1 MPASTQTATLRRSGG
16 SLIVTIPQEFVVGN
30 GLAAGDALAVSIR
43 GREVAFASIESKR
56 RALREGYRALAD
68 DVERE
73 AEAGAWG
80 EGLINDAAP
89 VKRRPRRRA

>member
-1 MPASTQTATLRRSGG
+1 MPSSTHTATLRRSGG

-43 GREVAFASIESKR
+43 GSEVAFASIESNR
-56 RALREGYRALAD
+56 RALREGYRALAKD
-68 DVERE
+68 AERE

-80 EGLINDAAP
+80 EAMIGEAAP
-89 VKRRPRRRA
+89 PIRRPRRRA